1 MPKATAIA
9 ELFAYELNARLATGE
24 KGVNYRGFAVIG
36 GRTYD
41 KVVDVETG
49 YHSTEE
55 RAKGVHAFIDR
66 ATGDL
71 IKAASWSAPQKN
83 ADKTLAVRYHLGSPE
98 EAKEVAAKA
107 DRHGSYLYK

>member
-9 ELFAYELNARLATGE
+9 DLFAYEMNARLATGE

-41 KVVDVETG
+41 KVVSVETG
-49 YHSTEE
+49 YNSTEE
-55 RAKGVHAFIDR
+55 RNMGVHAFIDR

-83 ADKTLAVRYHLGSPE
+83 VDNTPAVRYHLRSPE
-98 EAKEVAAKA
+98 EVKEVVAKA